1 MSIATLK
8 RKTNSGGNSRNDPIS
23 GIGKNG
29 FALNGTLR
37 NIGGVGQFRMVSNV
51 TRTRYRGNT
60 PVGWGG
66 NGGAYPVYVF
76 NSGDCCA
83 NDANIIKK
91 STKNTTAMID
101 ERFKGI
107 LSGTYPNTWV
117 KDDENS
123 YRITKTQGQHI
134 AAITNKVGSCN
145 FSKPLCCSV
154 ENTCTCPRGKYIYI
168 GTKKKIF
175 YNPTTKSVANFSPYG
190 EMMSQGVYITA
201 GGLAKNKNLPTP
213 SCMQHYPPMLSHRG
227 CNTDVVTWQEAKAVG
242 IMPPDYME
250 CPPCD
255 VSKCDIACATPTP
268 VVVDVGPTN
277 TLIDWTLYSVGD
289 IDFFTFTATR
299 STYLQ
304 VGETITISYNSTDS
318 ITGVILGIVGNVI
331 QLQITAIQSA
341 SYSRT
346 NTLYSV
352 DTQTFSSSAAKNSG
366 SVTIPASSFVW
377 GLSLIYTQLS
387 GSGSSTINAT
397 ITGISAP
404 NPSATTINN
413 VSTSTTNSIILGFTT
428 GRSILF
434 PTTSQFNLTYNQI
447 AGANTPSFA
456 TTLANPNIYSGI
468 VRGYTLPY
476 SVGTISTIVFVPGVT
491 SGLGSGF
498 GTGSG
503 SGSGFGSGSGSGSG
517 FGSGS
522 GTGSAPV
529 NALLPTPPVNNIAP
543 LISLTSGNTHVGSTL
558 TCSQGSWEP
567 VHDLISKYPIIFSY
581 QWYIGA
587 TPTAMP
593 TPILLATSASYV
605 TQTADIGQSITC
617 HVTATNVMG
626 SVVAISSNSIIPTPA
641 PPVNT
646 PSALPT
652 ISGNA
657 LVGSTLTISTNGTW
671 TGAPTF
677 VYEWYSGTTPIP
689 LETNTPSYIT
699 QTSDVEKRVTCRVTA
714 TNAGGSTTAISNDI
728 TPVASATFNN
738 INMTINQGSTFTD
751 FHIYTTQF
759 QSTTGVNLDF
769 YNLVETGTTI
779 ITTPNWL
786 NPLIVVSKN
795 TISNRLNIYGT
806 NSYGS
811 SGYNDIIPGITTIT
825 SVTIYPPTPAP
836 NPTSPVNTNPL
847 SGGRPAISG
856 NTPIGSTL
864 TCSNGTWTG
873 IPAPTFTYQW
883 YRGDSPISGATSASY
898 VTQNAD
904 LGQSITCRVTATN
917 VKNSVVAISSNSITP
932 TPVPPVNNIAPVIS
946 GKTLVGSTL
955 TSTNGTWSS
964 FPVPTFA
971 YQWYSGDT
979 PIDLATTASYITQTA
994 NVEKQIT
1001 YRVTATNAGGSTT
1014 ATSNYITPVAFVTF
1028 NNIDLDISSYDAFGQ
1043 NYDYFNLDTITG
1055 AYSGNNLA
1063 FYNLVEPGSTL
1074 ITSPAWS
1081 DTLRVVSKQMT
1092 GNFLRIQGTH
1102 GNGIYNLPVG
1112 KVTSV
1117 TIYPPTPAPNPT
1129 SPVNNIAPLISLTSG
1144 NTHVGSTLT
1153 CSEGSWGGIPTP
1165 TLTYQW
1171 YIGDTPLTAM
1181 PAEIPLATS
1190 ASYIT
1195 QNGDLGKSI
1204 TCRVRATNVR
1214 DSVVATSSNSVTPT
1228 PAPPVNTPSALPAIS
1243 GNTLIGSTLTPTTNG
1258 TWTGFPAPTF
1268 VYEWYSGNTL
1278 ISLETTASYITQR
1291 ADIGKWV
1298 TYRVTAT
1305 NAGGS
1310 ATATSNAIIPIESMI
1325 VNNIDFNLN
1334 SGSNGTG
1341 GGEFSLTTPLDYPN
1355 NKLLYDIAQPGY
1367 RLVFPGINS
1376 TDYIIVS
1383 KYTYVQDIY
1392 KYRFAGNIVGFPGI
1406 VSDISRTSVTIYA
1419 TTPPPNPISPV
1430 NTNAPAIS
1438 GNTPVGSTLTCSNGT
1453 WTGIPAPT
1461 FTYQWYIG
1469 AGAMPTPISGATSA
1483 SYVTLNT
1490 DLGQSITCR
1499 VTATNVRGSVV
1510 AISSNSVIP
1519 TPAPPVNTAPPVIS
1533 GNTLVRS
1540 VLTSTDGSWTGFP
1553 VPTLAY
1559 QWYRGTSPISGAT
1572 ANTYRTSTLT
1582 ITDVGQAIR
1591 CHVTATNAG
1600 GSTTAISNAIFPVA
1614 SVTFNNI
1621 NMTIA
1626 GGNFGSFTYTDF
1638 RLETSGNGGAGV
1650 GDNRTFYNLVE
1661 PGSTFTTI
1669 PAWSNSLRV
1678 VSKEITTGYTPIV
1691 GTPYEILRISGRH
1704 GIDSIIPS
1712 VSVTSITIYP
1722 PELAS
1727 PVNKSLPTIS
1737 GNTPVSS
1744 TLTCSQ
1750 GTWDGFPYPTL
1761 TYQWWYIGA
1770 TPTSI
1775 SGATTANYITQ
1786 NADIGKTIKCYIT
1799 GTNASGFATAISS
1812 NSITPTPITTN
1823 TIKDWTL
1830 VRVGDVVVYNLN
1842 SSPSNLL
1849 SGNSIK
1855 ISYSQTDYIIG
1866 TITSINGN
1874 NMTITIT
1881 NISST
1886 SYNRNGVLINTGAA
1900 VSSNSN
1906 GIFNSPS
1913 NLPATSSFVW
1923 GVEQNVSVFN
1933 TFASG
1938 NVQITFNTASTGDA
1952 LCISVTY
1959 PASGGYNPFTGTGQ
1973 YSASNMTGFVSGGSV
1988 YVNNPSAFTITY
2000 DNPAYSY
2007 SSQSTTLKIYSG
2019 KIIGYALPYNV
2030 GTISVV

>member
-8 RKTNSGGNSRNDPIS
+8 RKTNSGGNPRNDPIS
-23 GIGKNG
+23 GVGNNG

-51 TRTRYRGNT
+51 TRTPYRGNT

-76 NSGDCCA
+76 NSGDCCT

-145 FSKPLCCSV
+145 FSKPLCCNV
-154 ENTCTCPRGKYIYI
+154 ENTCTCARGKYIYI

-255 VSKCDIACATPTP
+255 VNKCDIACAAPTP
-268 VVVDVGPTN
+268 VVLDVGTTT

-289 IDFFTFTATR
+289 IDFFTFMATR

-318 ITGVILGIVGNVI
+318 VTGQILGIVGNVI

-341 SYSRT
+341 TYSRT
-346 NTLYSV
+346 NILYNV
-352 DTQTFSSSAAKNSG
+352 ATQTFSSSGAKNSG

-377 GLSLIYTQLS
+377 DVSLIYTQLS

-413 VSTSTTNSIILGFTT
+413 VSTSSTNSLILGFTT
-428 GRSILF
+428 GKSILF
-434 PTTSQFNLTYNQI
+434 PTTSQFNLTYNKI
-447 AGANTPSFA
+447 AGPNTPNFA
-456 TTLANPNIYSGI
+456 TTLANPNIHSGI

-476 SVGTISTIVFVPGVT
+476 SVGTISMIVFVPG
-491 SGLGSGF
+491 LA
-498 GTGSG
+498 

-517 FGSGS
+517 AGAGAGSGA
-522 GTGSAPV
+522 GSTPV
-529 NALLPTPPVNNIAP
+529 TAELPTPPVNTSSERPVI
-543 LISLTSGNTHVGSTL
+543 SGNTPVGSTL
-558 TCSQGSWEP
+558 MCSDGTWTGIP
-567 VHDLISKYPIIFSY
+567 APTFTY

-587 TPTAMP
+587 ATPTSIP
-593 TPILLATSASYV
+593 LATSASYV
-605 TQTADIGQSITC
+605 TQNADLGQSITC
-617 HVTATNVMG
+617 RVTASNVMD

-646 PSALPT
+646 PSAPPA

-657 LVGSTLTISTNGTW
+657 LVGSTLTSSQGTW
-671 TGAPTF
+671 TGATTF
-677 VYEWYSGTTPIP
+677 VYEWYRGGIRID
-689 LETNTPSYIT
+689 LETNTTSYIT
-699 QTSDVEKRVTCRVTA
+699 QTTDIGQQVTYRVTA
-714 TNAGGSTTAISNDI
+714 TNAGGSVIATSNSI
-728 TPVASATFNN
+728 TPVASMTFNN

-751 FHIYTTQF
+751 FNLYTTQF

-806 NSYGS
+806 NSYGAN
-811 SGYNDIIPGITTIT
+811 GYNDIIPGITTIT

-836 NPTSPVNTNPL
+836 NPTSPVNTPSAPPL
-847 SGGRPAISG
+847 ISG
-856 NTPIGSTL
+856 NTPVGSTL
-864 TCSNGTWTG
+864 MCSDGTWTG
-873 IPAPTFTYQW
+873 IPAPTYTYRW
-883 YRGDSPISGATSASY
+883 YIGATPTATPTEIPLATSASY
-898 VTQNAD
+898 VTQNTD

-917 VKNSVVAISSNSITP
+917 VRDSVVAISSNSITP
-932 TPVPPVNNIAPVIS
+932 TPVPPVNTPSAPPAIS
-946 GKTLVGSTL
+946 GNALVGSTL
-955 TSTNGTWSS
+955 TSTNGTWTG
-964 FPVPTFA
+964 FPVPTLA
-971 YQWYSGDT
+971 YQWYSGGT
-979 PIDLATTASYITQTA
+979 LIPLATTASYITQTA
-994 NVEKQIT
+994 DIGQRVT
-1001 YRVTATNAGGSTT
+1001 YRVTGTNAGGSVT
-1014 ATSNYITPVAFVTF
+1014 ATSNAIVPVAFVTF

-1081 DTLRVVSKQMT
+1081 DTIRVVSKQMT

-1129 SPVNNIAPLISLTSG
+1129 SPVNNIAPLISG
-1144 NTHVGSTLT
+1144 NTPVGSTLT
-1153 CSEGSWGGIPTP
+1153 CSEGSWSGIPTP

-1171 YIGDTPLTAM
+1171 YIGDTPIDT
-1181 PAEIPLATS
+1181 PTPIPLATS
-1190 ASYIT
+1190 ASYVT
-1195 QNGDLGKSI
+1195 QNDDLGKSI

-1214 DSVVATSSNSVTPT
+1214 DSVVAISSNAITTT
-1228 PAPPVNTPSALPAIS
+1228 PAPPVNTPSAPPVIS

-1268 VYEWYSGNTL
+1268 VYEWYSGTTL
-1278 ISLETTASYITQR
+1278 IQLETTASYITQR
-1291 ADIGKWV
+1291 ADIGRQV

-1310 ATATSNAIIPIESMI
+1310 ATAISNAIIPIESMI

-1334 SGSNGTG
+1334 SGSNGAG
-1341 GGEFSLTTPLDYPN
+1341 GGEFYLTTPLDYPN
-1355 NKLLYDIAQPGY
+1355 NKLLYEIAQPGY

-1392 KYRFAGNIVGFPGI
+1392 KYMLRGNIVGFPGI

-1430 NTNAPAIS
+1430 NTNPLSGGRPAIS
-1438 GNTPVGSTLTCSNGT
+1438 GNTSVGSTLTCSNGT

-1469 AGAMPTPISGATSA
+1469 ATPTEIPLATSA
-1483 SYVTLNT
+1483 SYTTQNT

-1499 VTATNVRGSVV
+1499 VTGTNVRGSVV
-1510 AISSNSVIP
+1510 AISSNAITT

-1533 GNTLVRS
+1533 GNALVS
-1540 VLTSTDGSWTGFP
+1540 STLTSTNGSWSGFP
-1553 VPTLAY
+1553 VPTFAY
-1559 QWYRGTSPISGAT
+1559 QWYRGGSPISGAT
-1572 ANTYRTSTLT
+1572 ANTYRTTTLT
-1582 ITDVGQAIR
+1582 ITDVGQAIT

-1600 GSTTAISNAIFPVA
+1600 GPTTAISNTITPVA

-1621 NMTIA
+1621 NMTIRGA
-1626 GGNFGSFTYTDF
+1626 YTDF
-1638 RLETSGNGGAGV
+1638 YLETSGNGGADV

-1661 PGSTFTTI
+1661 PGSTCTTI
-1669 PAWSNSLRV
+1669 PAWSNTLRV
-1678 VSKEITTGYTPIV
+1678 VSKEITTGYTFI
-1691 GTPYEILRISGRH
+1691 GSPYEILRISGRH
-1704 GIDSIIPS
+1704 GTDNIIPS

-1722 PELAS
+1722 PTPAP
-1727 PVNKSLPTIS
+1727 PVNTIAPVIS
-1737 GNTPVSS
+1737 GNTPVGS

-1770 TPTSI
+1770 TPTLI
-1775 SGATTANYITQ
+1775 SGATNPNYITQ

-1830 VRVGDVVVYNLN
+1830 VKVGDVVVYDLN
-1842 SSPSNLL
+1842 SSPINLQ

-1855 ISYSQTDYIIG
+1855 ITYSPTDYIIG

-1874 NMTITIT
+1874 NITITIT
-1881 NISST
+1881 EISSSNT
-1886 SYNRNGVLINTGAA
+1886 YDKNGVLINTGPG
-1900 VSSNSN
+1900 VSLKSN
-1906 GIFNSPS
+1906 GVFNSPS
-1913 NLPATSSFVW
+1913 NLPATSCFVW

-1933 TFASG
+1933 TFASQS
-1938 NVQITFNTASTGDA
+1938 VQITFNTASTGDA

-1959 PASGGYNPFTGTGQ
+1959 PASGGFNPFTGVGRYT
-1973 YSASNMTGFVSGGSV
+1973 ATNMTGFVSGGSV

-2000 DNPAYSY
+2000 DNAALSY
-2007 SSQSTTLKIYSG
+2007 SSQSASLQIYSG